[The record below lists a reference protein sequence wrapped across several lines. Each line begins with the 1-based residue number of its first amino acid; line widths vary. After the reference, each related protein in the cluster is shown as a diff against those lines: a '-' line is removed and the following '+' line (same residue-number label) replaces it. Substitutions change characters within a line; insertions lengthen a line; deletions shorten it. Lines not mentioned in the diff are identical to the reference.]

1 MTVEQFM
8 ALAMSSAGGLG
19 GMGDAGD
26 DEALMYD
33 SEAESIGE

>member
-33 SEAESIGE
+33 GEDDSLEN